1 VEREHWLEHVRPIF
15 ALWTLPDGGLTAQC
29 AELVT
34 QGLRMTADAAE
45 LAASDRTFL
54 LAVVDLVFLAVPVL
68 ASGGEALNLTTL
80 RAPKG
85 ECH

>member
-1 VEREHWLEHVRPIF
+1 
-15 ALWTLPDGGLTAQC
+15 
-29 AELVT
+29 
-34 QGLRMTADAAE
+34 MTTGAAE

-54 LAVVDLVFLAVPVL
+54 LAVVDLAFLAVPVL